1 MATFYHR
8 VQRLTNSYL
17 SLIKGAMRIGMMA
30 DVYKP
35 HISGVTNYI
44 ALNKAHLEQLGHQ
57 VFIFTFN
64 AGDYV
69 DEEINVVRSPS
80 LPLLDTGYY
89 FNLRYTRAARRMV
102 QTMDVVHV
110 HHPFLSGPL
119 ALLYCRQRGIPIV
132 FTNHTRYDLYA
143 QAYLPVMPDVVG
155 NAALQSYLPAF
166 CRACDLVI
174 SPSPG
179 MRDVLK
185 QFGVD
190 VPIDVVPNGVDLLP
204 FANPGQPVKRE
215 ELGFRPAD
223 IVFLFVG
230 RLGPEKN
237 IDFLLRSFTGAI
249 QAYDHLR
256 LVLIGGGPE
265 KENLED
271 WAQRTGIQHAVRFM
285 GQVDYSELPRYMAMA
300 DAFVTASVTE
310 VHPLTVIEAMAAGL
324 PVVGIQSPGVGDT
337 VIDGETGYLVPK
349 EDLAMFTAKII
360 RMAVDASDR
369 YRMGQQAKVESQ
381 KYAIERTSLLLLEQ
395 YQRVVQ
401 AAAGRKGAWRVRLDR
416 IIEYFRIR

>member
-1 MATFYHR
+1 
-8 VQRLTNSYL
+8 
-17 SLIKGAMRIGMMA
+17 MRIGMMA

-35 HISGVTNYI
+35 HVSGVTNYI
-44 ALNKAHLEQLGHQ
+44 ALNKAYLEQLGHQ
-57 VFIFTFN
+57 VYIFTFS

-69 DEEINVVRSPS
+69 DSESNVIRSPS
-80 LPLLDTGYY
+80 LPLLATGYY
-89 FNLRYTRAARRMV
+89 FSLRYTKAARRLV

-119 ALLYCRQRGIPIV
+119 ALLYCRQRGIPII

-155 NAALQSYLPAF
+155 NAAIQSYLPSF

-179 MRDVLK
+179 MREVLK

-190 VPIDVVPNGVDLLP
+190 VPIEVVPNGVDLRL
-204 FANPGQPVKRE
+204 FANPPDPVSRE
-215 ELGFRPAD
+215 ELGFQPGD
-223 IVFLFVG
+223 VVLMFVG

-237 IDFLLRSFTGAI
+237 LDFLLRSFAGAV

-256 LVLIGGGPE
+256 LVLIGGGPA
-265 KENLED
+265 KEDLED
-271 WAQRTGIQHAVRFM
+271 RVHRTGIQRAVKFLGSIPYDQM
-285 GQVDYSELPRYMAMA
+285 PRYMAMA

-324 PVVGIQSPGVGDT
+324 PVVGINSPGVGDT
-337 VIDGETGYLVPK
+337 VKDNETGYLVPE
-349 EDLAMFTAKII
+349 EDMAMFTAKII
-360 RMAVDASDR
+360 RMAVDTTSR
-369 YRMGQQAKVESQ
+369 RRMGQQARLEAQNYS
-381 KYAIERTSLLLLEQ
+381 IERTSRLMLEQ

-401 AAAGRKGAWRVRLDR
+401 AASRRKGNWRVRLDR
-416 IIEYFRIR
+416 FVELFRKS

>member
-1 MATFYHR
+1 
-8 VQRLTNSYL
+8 
-17 SLIKGAMRIGMMA
+17 MRIGMMA

-35 HISGVTNYI
+35 HVSGVTNYI
-44 ALNKAHLEQLGHQ
+44 ALNKAYLEQLGHQ
-57 VFIFTFN
+57 VFIFTFS
-64 AGDYV
+64 AGDYE
-69 DEEINVVRSPS
+69 DEETNVIRSAS

-89 FNLRYTRAARRMV
+89 FNLRYTKAARRLV

-179 MRDVLK
+179 VREVLI

-190 VPIDVVPNGVDLLP
+190 VPIQVVPNGVDLTP
-204 FANPGQPVKRE
+204 FANPVQPVTRK
-215 ELGFRPAD
+215 ELGFQPKD
-223 IVFLFVG
+223 IVLLFVG

-237 IDFLLRSFTGAI
+237 IDFLLRSFTGAV

-271 WAQRTGIQHAVRFM
+271 WVKRTGIQHAVRFIGSVAYDQM
-285 GQVDYSELPRYMAMA
+285 PRYMATA

-324 PVVGIQSPGVGDT
+324 PVVGIRSPGVGDT
-337 VIDGETGYLVPK
+337 VIDGETGYLAPQ
-349 EDLAMFTAKII
+349 EDLAMFTAMII
-360 RMAVDASDR
+360 RMAVGTSDR
-369 YRMGQQAKVESQ
+369 QRMGQQAKVESQ
-381 KYAIERTSLLLLEQ
+381 KYAIERTSKLLLDQ
-395 YQRVVQ
+395 YQQVVQ
-401 AAAGRKGAWRVRLDR
+401 AAVGRKGTWRVRLDR
-416 IIEYFRIR
+416 FIELFRMR

>member
-1 MATFYHR
+1 
-8 VQRLTNSYL
+8 
-17 SLIKGAMRIGMMA
+17 MRIGMMA

-35 HISGVTNYI
+35 HVSGVTNYI
-44 ALNKAHLEQLGHQ
+44 ALNKAYLEQLGHQ
-57 VFIFTFN
+57 VFIFTFS
-64 AGDYV
+64 AGDYE
-69 DEEINVVRSPS
+69 DEEINVIRSAS

-89 FNLRYTRAARRMV
+89 FNLRYTKAARRLV

-179 MRDVLK
+179 VREVLI

-190 VPIDVVPNGVDLLP
+190 VPIQVVPNGVDLTP
-204 FANPGQPVKRE
+204 FANPVQPVTRK
-215 ELGFRPAD
+215 ELGFQPKD
-223 IVFLFVG
+223 IVLLFVG

-237 IDFLLRSFTGAI
+237 IDFLLRSFTGAV

-271 WAQRTGIQHAVRFM
+271 WVKRTGIQHAVRFIGSVAYDQM
-285 GQVDYSELPRYMAMA
+285 PRYMAMA

-324 PVVGIQSPGVGDT
+324 PVVGIRSPGVGDT
-337 VIDGETGYLVPK
+337 VIDGETGYLAPQ
-349 EDLAMFTAKII
+349 EDLAMFTAMII
-360 RMAVDASDR
+360 RMAVGTSDR
-369 YRMGQQAKVESQ
+369 QRMGQQAKVESQ
-381 KYAIERTSLLLLEQ
+381 KYAIERTSKLLLDQ
-395 YQRVVQ
+395 YQQVVQ
-401 AAAGRKGAWRVRLDR
+401 AAVGRKGTWRVRLDR
-416 IIEYFRIR
+416 FIELFRMR

>member
-1 MATFYHR
+1 
-8 VQRLTNSYL
+8 
-17 SLIKGAMRIGMMA
+17 MRIGMMA

-35 HISGVTNYI
+35 HVSGVTNYI
-44 ALNKAHLEQLGHQ
+44 ALNKAYLEQLGHQ
-57 VFIFTFN
+57 VFIFTFS
-64 AGDYV
+64 AGDYE
-69 DEEINVVRSPS
+69 DEEINVIRSAS

-89 FNLRYTRAARRMV
+89 FNLRYTKAARRLV

-179 MRDVLK
+179 VREVLI
-185 QFGVD
+185 QVGVD
-190 VPIDVVPNGVDLLP
+190 GPIQVVPNGVDLTP
-204 FANPGQPVKRE
+204 FANPVQPVTRK
-215 ELGFRPAD
+215 ELGFQPKD
-223 IVFLFVG
+223 IVLLFVG

-237 IDFLLRSFTGAI
+237 IDFLLRSFTGAV
-249 QAYDHLR
+249 QAYDHMR

-271 WAQRTGIQHAVRFM
+271 WVKRTGIQHAVRFIGSVAYDQM
-285 GQVDYSELPRYMAMA
+285 PRYMAMA

-324 PVVGIQSPGVGDT
+324 PVVGIRSPGVGDT
-337 VIDGETGYLVPK
+337 VIDGETGYLAPQ
-349 EDLAMFTAKII
+349 EDLAMFTAMII
-360 RMAVDASDR
+360 RMAVDTSDR
-369 YRMGQQAKVESQ
+369 QRMGQQAKVESQ
-381 KYAIERTSLLLLEQ
+381 KYAIERTSKLLLDQ
-395 YQRVVQ
+395 YQQVVQ
-401 AAAGRKGAWRVRLDR
+401 AAVGRKGTWRVRLDR
-416 IIEYFRIR
+416 FIELFRMR

>member
-1 MATFYHR
+1 
-8 VQRLTNSYL
+8 
-17 SLIKGAMRIGMMA
+17 MRIGMMA

-35 HISGVTNYI
+35 HVSGVTNYI
-44 ALNKAHLEQLGHQ
+44 ALNKAYLEQLGHQ
-57 VFIFTFN
+57 VFIFTFS
-64 AGDYV
+64 AGDYE
-69 DEEINVVRSPS
+69 DEETNVIRSAS

-89 FNLRYTRAARRMV
+89 FNLRYTKAARRLV

-179 MRDVLK
+179 VREVLI

-190 VPIDVVPNGVDLLP
+190 VPIQVVPNGVDLTP
-204 FANPGQPVKRE
+204 FANPVQPVTRK
-215 ELGFRPAD
+215 ELGFQPKD
-223 IVFLFVG
+223 IVLLFVG

-237 IDFLLRSFTGAI
+237 IDFLLRSFTGAV

-271 WAQRTGIQHAVRFM
+271 WVKRTGIQHAVRFIGSVAYDQM
-285 GQVDYSELPRYMAMA
+285 PRYMAMA

-324 PVVGIQSPGVGDT
+324 PVVGIRSPGVGDT
-337 VIDGETGYLVPK
+337 VIDGETGYLAPQ
-349 EDLAMFTAKII
+349 EDLAMFTAMII
-360 RMAVDASDR
+360 RMAVGTSDR
-369 YRMGQQAKVESQ
+369 QRMGQQAKVESQ
-381 KYAIERTSLLLLEQ
+381 KYAIERTSKLLLDQ
-395 YQRVVQ
+395 YQQVVQ
-401 AAAGRKGAWRVRLDR
+401 AAVGRKGTWRVRLDR
-416 IIEYFRIR
+416 FIELFRMR

>member
-1 MATFYHR
+1 
-8 VQRLTNSYL
+8 
-17 SLIKGAMRIGMMA
+17 MRIGMMA

-35 HISGVTNYI
+35 HVSGVTNYI
-44 ALNKAHLEQLGHQ
+44 ALNKAYLEQLGHQ
-57 VFIFTFN
+57 VFIFTFS
-64 AGDYV
+64 AGDYE
-69 DEEINVVRSPS
+69 DEETNVIRSAS

-89 FNLRYTRAARRMV
+89 FNLRYTKAARRLV

-179 MRDVLK
+179 VREVLI

-190 VPIDVVPNGVDLLP
+190 VPIQVVPNGVDLTP
-204 FANPGQPVKRE
+204 FANPVQPVTRK
-215 ELGFRPAD
+215 ELGFQPKD
-223 IVFLFVG
+223 IVLLFVG

-237 IDFLLRSFTGAI
+237 IDFLLRSFTGAV
-249 QAYDHLR
+249 QAYDHMR

-271 WAQRTGIQHAVRFM
+271 WVKRTGIQHAVRFIGSVAYDQM
-285 GQVDYSELPRYMAMA
+285 PRYMATA

-324 PVVGIQSPGVGDT
+324 PVVGIRSPGVGDT
-337 VIDGETGYLVPK
+337 VIDGETGYLAPQ
-349 EDLAMFTAKII
+349 EDLAMFTAMII
-360 RMAVDASDR
+360 RMAVGTSDR
-369 YRMGQQAKVESQ
+369 QRMGQQAKVESQ
-381 KYAIERTSLLLLEQ
+381 KYAIERTSKLLLDQ
-395 YQRVVQ
+395 YQQVVQ
-401 AAAGRKGAWRVRLDR
+401 AAVGRKGTWRVRLDR
-416 IIEYFRIR
+416 FIELFRMR